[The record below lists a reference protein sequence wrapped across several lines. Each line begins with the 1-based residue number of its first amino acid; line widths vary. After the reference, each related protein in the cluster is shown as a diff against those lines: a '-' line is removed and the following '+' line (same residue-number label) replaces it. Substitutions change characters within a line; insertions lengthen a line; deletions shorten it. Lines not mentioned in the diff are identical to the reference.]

1 MQPMTLSK
9 LGQLLGIPNRGQD
22 DVLIKRITT
31 DTRTLQPG
39 DLFVALIGENFDG
52 HKFVAAAKEQGAAA
66 LMVSH
71 PVETDL
77 PFLHVSDTLLGLA
90 QLARAYRQSIF
101 QKPMIAITGSSGKT
115 TTKEMTASILRQA
128 GETLATQGN
137 FNNAIGVPLTLL
149 NLMPEHQY
157 AVIEM
162 GANHAGEIAYTMKI
176 AEPTI
181 SMITNVA
188 PAHLKGFGSIEGV
201 ANAKSEIYENLTPQG
216 TIIINLD
223 DQFAKHWLKEYAER
237 SIITFGMS
245 NTADFFA
252 TDLQA
257 DSENRYQFNLHGPF
271 GEITIQ
277 LPLQGKHNVLNALA
291 AAAASYTAGVTPSQ
305 IQAGLQTVS
314 PTKGRLVN
322 LKGKAGIRL
331 IDDTY
336 NANPGSVKAAIEV
349 LAHFNGQRILVLGD
363 LGELGEDAWRYHE
376 QIGQEARNMGV
387 SELYACGQLTSHTVK
402 AFGENGFHFA
412 TAEELIRA
420 LCEKLSK
427 NATVLVKG
435 SRSAKM
441 ERVVAALTE
450 NN

>member
-22 DVLIKRITT
+22 VLIKRVTT

-39 DLFVALIGENFDG
+39 DLFVALVGEHFDG
-52 HKFVAAAKEQGAAA
+52 HDFIAAAQEAGAAA
-66 LMVSH
+66 VMVSRT
-71 PVETDL
+71 VQTDL
-77 PFLHVSDTLLGLA
+77 PLLHVPDTLLGLA
-90 QLARAYRQSIF
+90 QLARAYRQMVF
-101 QKPMIAITGSSGKT
+101 QHPMVAITGSSGKT

-128 GETLATQGN
+128 GPTLATQGN

-149 NLMPEHQY
+149 NIAPEDQY

-181 SMITNVA
+181 SLITNVA

-201 ANAKSEIYENLTPQG
+201 ASAKSEIYENLTAVG
-216 TIIINLD
+216 TIIINRD
-223 DQFAKHWLKEYAER
+223 DQFAKHWLKQFADR
-237 SIITFGMS
+237 RILTFGLT
-245 NTADFFA
+245 NQADFYA

-257 DSENRYQFNLHGPF
+257 DAENHYQFNLHGPF
-271 GEITIQ
+271 GEVSIH
-277 LPLQGKHNVLNALA
+277 LPLKGKHNVLNALA
-291 AAAASYTAGVTPSQ
+291 AAAAAYVAGATPAH
-305 IQAGLQTVS
+305 IQAGLQAV
-314 PTKGRLVN
+314 PATKGRLVSMR
-322 LKGKAGIRL
+322 GKDGIRL

-349 LAHFNGQRILVLGD
+349 LAHFSGQRILVLGD
-363 LGELGEDAWRYHE
+363 LGELGENASQYHE
-376 QIGQEARNMGV
+376 QIGADARSMGV
-387 SELYACGQLTSHTVK
+387 NELYACGQLTSHTVK
-402 AFGENGFHFA
+402 AFGSNGFHFA
-412 TAEELIRA
+412 TAEELIQA
-420 LCEKLSK
+420 LSNKLSK